1 MHPHT
6 TWVVIAAY
14 NEETMI
20 GSVVQSVL
28 PVIPHVVVVDD
39 HSRDNTLAN
48 ARAAGAHAIRHPI
61 NLGQGAAL
69 RTGMDYA
76 LSQGADVIVHFD
88 ADGQHSY
95 AEIEHVVRPI
105 IEGNADIVLGSRFL
119 KEGSN
124 VPTLRKAVL
133 RGGILFTWLL
143 SGVRLTDTHNGFR
156 ALSRHAA
163 QTIRIHQNRMAHA
176 SEIIDEIARHR
187 LRYTEVPVTITY
199 SDYSMARGQSSLNA
213 VRIVFQMLWSKLTS

>member
-6 TWVVIAAY
+6 TWIVIAAY

-20 GSVVQSVL
+20 GSVVASVL
-28 PVIPHVVVVDD
+28 PIVAHIVVVDD
-39 HSRDNTLAN
+39 HSRDNTLVA

-76 LSQGADVIVHFD
+76 LAHGADVIVHFD
-88 ADGQHSY
+88 ADGQHNS
-95 AEIEHVVRPI
+95 AEIEYVVRPI
-105 IEGNADIVLGSRFL
+105 LEGGADIVLGSRFL

-124 VPTLRKAVL
+124 VPALRRAVL
-133 RGGILFTWLL
+133 QGGILFTWLL
-143 SGVRLTDTHNGFR
+143 SGVKLTDTHNGFR

-176 SEIIDEIARHR
+176 SEIIDEIARHG

-213 VRIVFQMLWSKLTS
+213 ARIAGQMLWSKLTS